1 MKWNKLLLALA
12 VFCIGSAFMGI
23 DPGKN
28 PKKVKTTNTIVSYD
42 DLRTNMRKLWE
53 DHIVWTRNVILNIMD
68 GLPGADQAVP
78 RLLSNQ
84 DDIGNAIKPFYGDA
98 AGNQLTQLLRT
109 HITTAADLLNAAKAG
124 NDAAFKDA
132 NKKWTDNADDISTFL
147 SKANP
152 AWPLN
157 DMKMMMHDHLKL
169 TTDEAVCRLK
179 KDYAGD
185 IKAYD
190 QVHDEILKMSDML
203 SAGIAKQFP
212 DKIK

>member
-1 MKWNKLLLALA
+1 MLLTIAI
-12 VFCIGSAFMGI
+12 FCIGSAFTGMNHDRNLTKERI
-23 DPGKN
+23 SH
-28 PKKVKTTNTIVSYD
+28 VAISYD

-53 DHIVWTRNVILNIMD
+53 DHIAWTRNVILCIMD

-124 NDAAFKDA
+124 NDAAFKEA
-132 NKKWTDNADDISTFL
+132 NKKWYENADEISAFL

-152 AWPLN
+152 AWTIN
-157 DMKMMMHDHLKL
+157 DMKMMMHDHLQL
-169 TTDEAVCRLK
+169 TTNEAVARLK
-179 KDYAGD
+179 KDYPAD

-190 QVHDEILKMSDML
+190 QVHEEILKMSDML

-212 DKIK
+212 DKVGK